1 MSQAELAAWL
11 ESRDAHWCSQYQA
24 APEPDEESEIVAQFL
39 AAPYPYQNDDEEEL
53 DQKHQHHKLGEIS
66 GATSSTYWPDE
77 PGHVTDPGA
86 TGACGYWPPSGDAA
100 SNSNSS
106 GSGGGA
112 YFDGS
117 GCCYYYLAEP
127 DVSLGINTLTTLPG
141 ASSIDLN
148 LLGNGEEEEGTASLV
163 HPVPPNPS
171 PADHAHTGAGH
182 RDGGD
187 DGAAARAAVA
197 APKRK
202 AQAGHDGGDLGRH
215 KKKKT
220 SKTAQKCSQESTQSR
235 GSCSADESNCSEMN
249 RRSGAHGSGGGNA
262 KARAA
267 KGSATDPQSL
277 YARRRRE
284 RINERL
290 KILQKL
296 VPNGTKV
303 DISTMLEEA
312 VHYVRFLQQQIK
324 MLSSDEMWM
333 YAPIAY
339 NGMSLGI
346 DLKISPPQ

>member
-24 APEPDEESEIVAQFL
+24 APAPDEESEIVAQFL
-39 AAPYPYQNDDEEEL
+39 AAPYPYQNDDDDEQE
-53 DQKHQHHKLGEIS
+53 QKHQHHKLGEIN
-66 GATSSTYWPDE
+66 STYWPE
-77 PGHVTDPGA
+77 LGHVTDAGN
-86 TGACGYWPPSGDAA
+86 GACYWPSNGGDA

-106 GSGGGA
+106 GSGA

-117 GCCYYYLAEP
+117 GSCYYYLAEP
-127 DVSLGINTLTTLPG
+127 DVSLGINTLTTLPC
-141 ASSIDLN
+141 ASSSIDLN
-148 LLGNGEEEEGTASLV
+148 LLGDGEEEGAASFV
-163 HPVPPNPS
+163 HPVVPPKPL
-171 PADHAHTGAGH
+171 PADHTHTAGH
-182 RDGGD
+182 RRNGGD
-187 DGAAARAAVA
+187 DADAARAAA
-197 APKRK
+197 SLPKRK
-202 AQAGHDGGDLGRH
+202 AQGGHDGGDLGRH
-215 KKKKT
+215 KKKERKAA

-235 GSCSADESNCSEMN
+235 GSCSAEESNCSEVN
-249 RRSGAHGSGGGNA
+249 RRSGAHGGGGNT

-346 DLKISPPQ
+346 DLTVSPPQ

>member
-24 APEPDEESEIVAQFL
+24 APAPDEESEIVAQFL
-39 AAPYPYQNDDEEEL
+39 AAPYPYQNDDDDEQ

-77 PGHVTDPGA
+77 PGHVTDPDA
-86 TGACGYWPPSGDAA
+86 AGACGYWPPSGDAA

-148 LLGNGEEEEGTASLV
+148 LLGDGDEEGTASLV
-163 HPVPPNPS
+163 HLAPPKSSPS
-171 PADHAHTGAGH
+171 DHAHTGAGH

-187 DGAAARAAVA
+187 DGATAHAAVS

-202 AQAGHDGGDLGRH
+202 AQAGHDGGDLGRR
-215 KKKKT
+215 KKKKA

-235 GSCSADESNCSEMN
+235 GSCSADESNCSEVN
-249 RRSGAHGSGGGNA
+249 RRSGPNGGGGGNA

>member
-1 MSQAELAAWL
+1 MSQADLAAWL

-24 APEPDEESEIVAQFL
+24 APAPDEESEIVAQFL
-39 AAPYPYQNDDEEEL
+39 AAPYPYQNDDDDDEQE
-53 DQKHQHHKLGEIS
+53 QKHQHHKLGEIS
-66 GATSSTYWPDE
+66 ATSSTYWPE
-77 PGHVTDPGA
+77 PGHVVTDPAGK
-86 TGACGYWPPSGDAA
+86 GACYWPSNGAA

-106 GSGGGA
+106 GSGA

-117 GCCYYYLAEP
+117 GCCYYYLAES
-127 DVSLGINTLTTLPG
+127 DVSLGINTLTTLPCT
-141 ASSIDLN
+141 SSIDLN
-148 LLGNGEEEEGTASLV
+148 LLGDGAEEGTACFV
-163 HPVPPNPS
+163 HSVTPNLSSPP
-171 PADHAHTGAGH
+171 DHNHTAGH
-182 RDGGD
+182 HNGGN
-187 DGAAARAAVA
+187 DGAAAPAVVSL
-197 APKRK
+197 PKRK
-202 AQAGHDGGDLGRH
+202 AQAGHDGGDLVRH
-215 KKKKT
+215 KKKGKKAA

-235 GSCSADESNCSEMN
+235 GRCSAEESNCSEVN
-249 RRSGAHGSGGGNA
+249 RRTGAHGGAGGNA

-312 VHYVRFLQQQIK
+312 VRYVRFLQQQIN

>member
-24 APEPDEESEIVAQFL
+24 VPEPDEESEIVAQFL
-39 AAPYPYQNDDEEEL
+39 AAPYPYQNDDDDDEQE
-53 DQKHQHHKLGEIS
+53 QKHQHHKLGEIS
-66 GATSSTYWPDE
+66 GATSSAYWPDE
-77 PGHVTDPGA
+77 PGHVTDSGA
-86 TGACGYWPPSGDAA
+86 DASGYWPPNGDAA

-106 GSGGGA
+106 GSGA

-117 GCCYYYLAEP
+117 GCYYYLAEP

-148 LLGNGEEEEGTASLV
+148 LLGDGEEEGAASLV

-171 PADHAHTGAGH
+171 PADHDHTAGH
-182 RDGGD
+182 RGGED
-187 DGAAARAAVA
+187 DGAAARAAVS

-202 AQAGHDGGDLGRH
+202 AQAGHDSEDLGRR
-215 KKKKT
+215 KKEKKVAA

-235 GSCSADESNCSEMN
+235 GSCSADESNCSEVN
-249 RRSGAHGSGGGNA
+249 RRSGAHGGAGGGNA
-262 KARAA
+262 KPRAA

-324 MLSSDEMWM
+324 MLSSDDMWM

-346 DLKISPPQ
+346 DFKISPPQL